1 MRLLQR
7 RRRFALDGEALE
19 DPIAGVA
26 NLFDASIVFIVSMMI
41 ALFMAYNM
49 MDLLDPS
56 SEVTMVKKNASGEME
71 IITKKG
77 KEIKVSKV
85 TDQKLSGKG
94 ERLGTAYNCPDGRV
108 VYVPAE

>member
-1 MRLLQR
+1 MRLLADR
-7 RRRFALDGEALE
+7 RRSPLDGEPLE

-49 MDLLDPS
+49 MDMLDPK
-56 SEVTMVKKNASGEME
+56 SEVTLVKKNAAGEME

-77 KEIKVSKV
+77 SEITASKV
-85 TDQKLSGKG
+85 TDQKLSGQG
-94 ERLGTAYNCPDGRV
+94 ERLGTAYKLSDGRV
-108 VYVPAE
+108 VYVPE

>member
-1 MRLLQR
+1 MRLLSQR
-7 RRRFALDGEALE
+7 RRSVLANEPLE

-49 MDLLDPS
+49 MDLLDPT
-56 SEVTMVKKNASGEME
+56 SEVTMMKKNANGEME

-85 TDQKLSGKG
+85 TDQKLSGRG
-94 ERLGTAYNCPDGRV
+94 ERLGTAYKLPDGRV
-108 VYVPAE
+108 VYVPSN